1 VRGNRLEATA
11 SAQTLLSQRDGKWG
25 LAGDAPLKL
34 GLDARLKGKVTLIG
48 AGEAPLEAKG
58 QISVVRGTYEA
69 YGQRLEIDK
78 GVLYFSGPLD
88 NPGVEI
94 VAMRKQLAVEAGV
107 EVTGTARNPRVRLVS
122 SPDVPDSE
130 KLSWLVLGRGV
141 EGAGTSDAE
150 KLQTAAMA
158 LAAGLG
164 TAPLQQQ
171 LARAVGLDEIR
182 FAPAGSAGQPSGVVA
197 VGKRV
202 SDRIYL
208 TYEHSLSAATN
219 IVRVSYQLTRNWSV
233 RTEAGTAGAVD
244 IFYTLSFD

>member
-1 VRGNRLEATA
+1 
-11 SAQTLLSQRDGKWG
+11 
-25 LAGDAPLKL
+25 
-34 GLDARLKGKVTLIG
+34 
-48 AGEAPLEAKG
+48 
-58 QISVVRGTYEA
+58 VRGTYEA

-78 GVLYFSGPLD
+78 GILYFSGPLD
-88 NPGVEI
+88 NPGLEI
-94 VAMRKQLAVEAGV
+94 VAMRKHLEVEAGV
-107 EVTGTARNPRVRLVS
+107 EVTGTAKDPRVRLVS
-122 SPDVPDSE
+122 DPDVPDSE

-141 EGAGTSDAE
+141 EGAGTSDAD
-150 KLQTAAMA
+150 KLQAAAMA

-182 FAPAGSAGQPSGVVA
+182 IASTSSGGEQSNVVS

-208 TYEHSLSAATN
+208 TYQYSLSAATN
-219 IVRVSYQLTRNWSV
+219 VLRISYQLTRNWSV